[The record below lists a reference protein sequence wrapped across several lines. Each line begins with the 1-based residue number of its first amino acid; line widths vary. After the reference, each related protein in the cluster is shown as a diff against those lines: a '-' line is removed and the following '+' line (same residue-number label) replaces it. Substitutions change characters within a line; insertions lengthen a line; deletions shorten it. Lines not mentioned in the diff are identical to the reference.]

1 MGKNQA
7 GISKQ
12 ILKLASPLIAQNLS
26 YTIMG
31 VIDTF
36 FVSRIST
43 DSVAAVGLAGI
54 LFFAIL
60 VLFRSTANS
69 SVVFVGRAYGAKDYQ
84 AIGKSIWKVLNVV
97 AILSLLVF
105 FLPGLYKFLFN
116 FAVPAA
122 NPNIRAIGHRY
133 LQIIA
138 YEVPFVMFS
147 AVVWGFLVGRND
159 SRTPMLLAW
168 FAVASNIFLDWLL
181 VLGNLGLPR
190 MGVEGAA
197 YATLIANILSSIL
210 SAIILWRPKN
220 RLDYGTG
227 KFRIA
232 SFADIKQVIKIG
244 LPMGFGDFVE
254 ISSFS
259 IFFSMLGRLGT
270 DVLAASNIA
279 LQYMSISFTMGM
291 AIAQAGSSLV
301 SQYLGAKEP
310 DNAELVG
317 YRASAIAG
325 FFMALIGLS
334 YLIAPKA
341 LIGVFTDD
349 PKVIAAGVVVL
360 KMIAFYQAFDGIAIV
375 LSGALNGAG
384 DTAFTMFTK
393 IIFGWGVFLP
403 LTWLLAFKFNGGVVG
418 AWAAA
423 IVYLSGLAI
432 IYFLRFRNGAWKS
445 IEIG

>member
-1 MGKNQA
+1 
-7 GISKQ
+7 
-12 ILKLASPLIAQNLS
+12 
-26 YTIMG
+26 
-31 VIDTF
+31 
-36 FVSRIST
+36 
-43 DSVAAVGLAGI
+43 
-54 LFFAIL
+54 
-60 VLFRSTANS
+60 
-69 SVVFVGRAYGAKDYQ
+69 
-84 AIGKSIWKVLNVV
+84 
-97 AILSLLVF
+97 
-105 FLPGLYKFLFN
+105 
-116 FAVPAA
+116 
-122 NPNIRAIGHRY
+122 
-133 LQIIA
+133 
-138 YEVPFVMFS
+138 
-147 AVVWGFLVGRND
+147 
-159 SRTPMLLAW
+159 
-168 FAVASNIFLDWLL
+168 
-181 VLGNLGLPR
+181 

>member
-1 MGKNQA
+1 MAKPKT
-7 GISKQ
+7 GITKQ
-12 ILKLASPLIAQNLS
+12 ILGLASPLIIQNLS
-26 YTIMG
+26 YTILG
-31 VIDTF
+31 VTDTF

-43 DSVAAVGLAGI
+43 DAVAAVGLAGI

-69 SVVFVGRAYGAKDYQ
+69 SIVFVGRAYGARDYE
-84 AIGKSIWKVLNVV
+84 AIGKAVWNVLNVV
-97 AILSLLVF
+97 ALLSLLVF
-105 FLPGLYKFLFN
+105 LLPSLYTFLFA
-116 FAVPAA
+116 FAVSDAS
-122 NPNIRAIGHRY
+122 PNIKVLGISY

-138 YEVPFVMFS
+138 YEVPFVMFY

-168 FAVASNIFLDWLL
+168 FTVAINIFLDWVL
-181 VLGNLGLPR
+181 VLGNLGAPA
-190 MGVEGAA
+190 MGVKGAA
-197 YATLIANILSSIL
+197 YATLIANILSGIL
-210 SAIILWRPKN
+210 SAFILWSPSN
-220 RLDYGTG
+220 RKEYGTG

-232 SFADIKQVIKIG
+232 SFKEIKQVIKIG

-259 IFFSMLGRLGT
+259 IFFAMLGRLGT
-270 DVLAASNIA
+270 NVLAASNIA
-279 LQYMSISFTMGM
+279 LQYMSISFTLGM

-310 DNAELVG
+310 DNAQRVV

-325 FFMALIGLS
+325 LLMAVIGLT

-341 LIGVFTDD
+341 LIRVFVND
-349 PKVIAAGVVVL
+349 PEVIAAGVVIL
-360 KMIAFYQAFDGIAIV
+360 KMIAFYQAFDGVAIV
-375 LSGALNGAG
+375 ISGALNGAG
-384 DTAFTMFTK
+384 DTAFTMFAK
-393 IIFGWGVFLP
+393 ILFGWGVFLP
-403 LTWLLAFKFNGGVVG
+403 LTWLLAFKLDGGVVG

-432 IYFLRFRNGAWKS
+432 IYFLRFRAGTWKT
-445 IEIG
+445 IEIS